1 MLIKPCHCFVLGD
14 KMPKSCEV
22 VIKKEELVKVL
33 NAPETEFEK
42 YVSPLLNQI
51 NNWAHGTRSEVVGQM
66 SELIKE
72 FMERYPKDRWTFDNW
87 REFYLSTEVIPGGT
101 GEKAIETAV
110 KRIKE
115 KLSEVRRVLGDID
128 EGTIRTWVEDLVLS
142 KTFWGLMVQK
152 PILSKLA
159 EIFAGDPLNYRLSTP
174 EEESKG
180 IDGFVIIKG
189 EEFPVSIK
197 RVTYKQEKHLKENI
211 EAPIVYYEKTKN
223 CLRIDYSEFAR
234 FVSKEGSFRDPD
246 G

>member
-1 MLIKPCHCFVLGD
+1 
-14 KMPKSCEV
+14 MPGSYEV

-33 NAPETEFEK
+33 NVPKTEFEK

-51 NNWAHGTRSEVVGQM
+51 NNWAHGTRPEVVGQM

-72 FMERYPKDRWTFDNW
+72 FMGRYPKDQWTFDNW
-87 REFYLSTEVIPGGT
+87 RDFYLSTEVIPGST

-115 KLSEVRRVLGDID
+115 KLSEVRRVLDDID
-128 EGTIRTWVEDLVLS
+128 EETIRIWVEDLVLN
-142 KTFWGLMVQK
+142 KTFWGLMVQR

-159 EIFAGDPLNYRLSTP
+159 EIFAGDPLNYRLSAP

-180 IDGFVIIKG
+180 IDGFIIING

-197 RVTYKQEKHLKENI
+197 GVTYRQEKHLKENI
-211 EAPIVYYEKTKN
+211 GAPIVYYEKTKSG
-223 CLRIDYSEFAR
+223 LRIDYSEFAR
-234 FVSKEGSFRDPD
+234 FVSKEGNFRDLD
-246 G
+246 E